1 MMGGEKRAAGR
12 NLLVSKKQLFVWFY
26 VNSLIH
32 PYFPL
37 PQRAPIYVLER
48 ILPLNGLPTSLDSC
62 RGNVSMVYVL
72 LSFLSLLNL
81 ETAFPLALQGVPC
94 FLCSQLSK

>member
-1 MMGGEKRAAGR
+1 MVFLPEVAGLEMLGVEKRAAVR
-12 NLLVSKKQLFVWFY
+12 NLLVSKKQDFVCFY
-26 VNSLIH
+26 MNRFIH

-48 ILPLNGLPTSLDSC
+48 IPPLNRVLTSLDSC

-72 LSFLSLLNL
+72 L
-81 ETAFPLALQGVPC
+81 
-94 FLCSQLSK
+94 

>member
-12 NLLVSKKQLFVWFY
+12 NLLVSKTQHFVCFY
-26 VNSLIH
+26 VNRFIH

-48 ILPLNGLPTSLDSC
+48 IPLLNRVHTSLDSC
-62 RGNVSMVYVL
+62 RENVSM
-72 LSFLSLLNL
+72 
-81 ETAFPLALQGVPC
+81 P
-94 FLCSQLSK
+94 